1 MRVLAVA
8 SQKGGVGKT
17 TTAVNLA
24 ALWATES
31 RVLLV
36 DMDPQGNAT
45 AGVGVAEGDL
55 TLTVAEV
62 LTGECTASEA
72 LIDTGFG
79 NLMLLPADVGLARLE
94 ADNLPVGALAEALR
108 PLAGVFDMV
117 VIDCP
122 PSLGRLTLN
131 ALAAAERILIPVKAG
146 RFSLKGLQQL
156 LDAAESLR
164 LRGVNSKLRP
174 LGVFFNEA
182 QPHTNLYQTV
192 KEALTRSYGA
202 LLLET
207 FVPVNVRLGEAQVVG
222 EPITVYDP
230 RASGAEAYARLA
242 KEVLNRWPEIARPA

>member
-1 MRVLAVA
+1 
-8 SQKGGVGKT
+8 
-17 TTAVNLA
+17 
-24 ALWATES
+24 
-31 RVLLV
+31 
-36 DMDPQGNAT
+36 
-45 AGVGVAEGDL
+45 
-55 TLTVAEV
+55 
-62 LTGECTASEA
+62 
-72 LIDTGFG
+72 
-79 NLMLLPADVGLARLE
+79 
-94 ADNLPVGALAEALR
+94 
-108 PLAGVFDMV
+108 MV

-131 ALAAAERILIPVKAG
+131 ALAAAEHSDTREGRAPQRPSAAAG
-146 RFSLKGLQQL
+146 
-156 LDAAESLR
+156 AAESLR

-230 RASGAEAYARLA
+230 RASGAEAYTRLA